1 MSYKIYEN
9 ILPCLYGNCELRC
22 ENIQTIYP
30 LKQRASE
37 KKTL

>member
-22 ENIQTIYP
+22 ENILA